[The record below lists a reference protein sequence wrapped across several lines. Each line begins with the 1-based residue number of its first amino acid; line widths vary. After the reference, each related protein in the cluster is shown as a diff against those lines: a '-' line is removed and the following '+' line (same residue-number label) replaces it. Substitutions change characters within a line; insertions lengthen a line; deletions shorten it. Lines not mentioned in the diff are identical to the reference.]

1 MRPISNVLYEVKRC
15 CLHKYKKQEKKMKYL
30 KRNKN
35 KIEIVKECEKSKK
48 FNDE

>member
-1 MRPISNVLYEVKRC
+1 MKSKDDVYTST
-15 CLHKYKKQEKKMKYL
+15 KKQEKKMKYL